1 MKERDN
7 RNLDKHIVRNSRD
20 SDNNM
25 WSHGRNAATGFTFK
39 GLFMLI
45 GLVVIV
51 AIIRGIFF

>member
-7 RNLDKHIVRNSRD
+7 RNLDKHIVRDNRD

-25 WSHGRNAATGFTFK
+25 WVNERNMTTGFTFK

-45 GLVVIV
+45 GLLVIV